1 MYKFR
6 YFVILFI
13 LGIVSASLNVYANI
27 NDDYICKLGNVNA
40 VDTFQ
45 IYAVCYENGGG
56 TIEPKGVIKV
66 PQGGQIVFTMTPD
79 LGYKIKQIV
88 VDGELKPVE
97 NTFTFYNVN
106 SDHSI
111 KVIFELDTFS
121 IIPIPGPNGTITP
134 DTVSMVTCKDIVKYN
149 IIPNTG
155 YRIFRVLIDNEDFG
169 SIPSYTFKDVTE
181 NHTIKAEFELDFYQV
196 EITWNE
202 EGGNVQPGGIHVITY
217 RDSLDIILD
226 PFRGYH
232 IERVIINNKI
242 MDIAWSYRLT
252 NITEDTYVNIT
263 FALDTFTIESK
274 GSEHGK
280 INPTG
285 VVKVTYLDTTTYT
298 MHPDVGYKLARII
311 VNNKNMGALDKYTF
325 TSVLQDYVI
334 MPIFV
339 LDTFEIVTSHNFGGR
354 IIPEGDNGTTFVTY
368 KDTTT
373 FYIIPNTGFKIK
385 NVYVDNE
392 EMGVIDS
399 VVFTNVLKK
408 HTIKVSFEVSKFV
421 ITALKNEGGTITPS
435 TKQKITYQDSVIYY
449 IKPNIGYV
457 IDNVLVNDESV
468 GPVEFYIFKN
478 ILSDQTIEAKFKL
491 DTFYIRARYNEGGKI
506 YPLIADYPV
515 NFRDTITYNV
525 VPNKGNVIE
534 EVVIDGESIGSQA
547 IYTFKNILED
557 HTIEAYFIPEEKE
570 EDIINTIAND
580 ILIYPNP
587 TSESFMISG
596 SLKKP
601 ALVFSISI
609 YDMSGRVINKL
620 YGMNNISGAFN
631 YFVNTNNLN
640 SGVYNIVINADN
652 EIQIEKIVIRK

>member
-88 VDGELKPVE
+88 VDGELKPIE

-106 SDHSI
+106 SDHTI

-169 SIPSYTFKDVTE
+169 PIPSYTFKDVTE

-242 MDIAWSYRLT
+242 MDIAWSYHLT

-285 VVKVTYLDTTTYT
+285 VIKVTYLDTTTYT

-491 DTFYIRARYNEGGKI
+491 DTFYIRARYSEGGKI

-534 EVVIDGESIGSQA
+534 EVVIDGESIGTQA

-570 EDIINTIAND
+570 DDNINTIAND

-596 SLKKP
+596 CLKKP
-601 ALVFSISI
+601 ALVFNILI

-620 YGMNNISGAFN
+620 SGMNNISGAFN